1 MWWCSMSE
9 VPRFPDLLLLI
20 ADQSVHM
27 RRIVRD
33 VVSRAGIKRIVEAAD
48 GAEAIELFSTAIPNL
63 MIIDWDMPMLTGE
76 EFVRLVRT
84 PATSPAPKVP
94 IIMLTGNPQ
103 KNHVEKAIALGVSDV
118 VVKPFSPKSL
128 WQRMDQIIRYPREF
142 VQVGSIMKPGAR
154 LPLKSRIMV

>member
-1 MWWCSMSE
+1 MSE

-33 VVSRAGIKRIVEAAD
+33 VVSRAGIKRIVEASD

-103 KNHVEKAIALGVSDV
+103 KNFVEKAIALGVNDV
-118 VVKPFSPKSL
+118 VIKPFSPKSL

-142 VQVGSIMKPGAR
+142 NQVGSIMKPGAR
-154 LPLKSRIMV
+154 LPMRSRAVA